1 MANLFDEIDRNK
13 RHSAILI
20 FLMFVLTAVLGG
32 VFGAYFQSTVG
43 GLVVAGIAAVVATI
57 IAWFGGSSMILT
69 ISGAKPIEKADH
81 PQLWN
86 VVEELCIACGLS
98 TMPKIYIIEDTAP
111 NAFATGRDPQHAS
124 VAITTGLLE
133 KLDRDELQGVMAHEL
148 SHVRNFDIRYAMLV
162 GVMVGAIALFCDMF
176 LRSLRVGGRRMRSSN
191 NKNAGGGQIVILV
204 LALVLAI
211 LAPISALA
219 LQMAISRKREFL
231 ADASGAELTRLPEAL
246 ARALRKISN
255 DQEVLEAANRAT
267 QHLYIVNPIK
277 SFEERSSKLFATHP
291 PLEER
296 VKRLES
302 MGYVKQSAGAAG

>member
-1 MANLFDEIDRNK
+1 MANLFDEIARNK
-13 RHSAILI
+13 RRSTILI
-20 FLMFVLTAVLGG
+20 FLMFLLTALLGG
-32 VFGAYFQSTVG
+32 VFGAYFEAPVG
-43 GLVVAGIAAVVATI
+43 GLVVAGGAAIVATL
-57 IAWFGGSSMILT
+57 IAWFGGSAMILT

-86 VVEELCIACGLS
+86 VVEELCIAAGLAK
-98 TMPKIYIIEDTAP
+98 MPRIFIIQDSAP
-111 NAFATGRDPQHAS
+111 NAFATGRNPQNAS

-176 LRSLRVGGRRMRSSN
+176 LRSVRFGGRRSS
-191 NKNAGGGQIVILV
+191 KNAGGAQAVILV

-219 LQMAISRKREFL
+219 LQMAISRQREYL

-246 ARALRKISN
+246 ARALKKIAG
-255 DQEVLEAANRAT
+255 DTEVLEAANRAT

-277 SFEERSSKLFATHP
+277 PFEARASRLFATHP
-291 PLEER
+291 PIEER
-296 VKRLES
+296 VKRLEA
-302 MGYVKQSAGAAG
+302 MGYVRSSAGAAG